1 MSQENKIVKER
12 VPAKSVLAG
21 RAFKHAFDNELGGG
35 DRAWLRRADDP
46 QTVGAFW
53 ACFKAA
59 QREYPG
65 AYAPLYT
72 AVVPL
77 LDLLEQT
84 DDDDLNV
91 GRFLAKHHHKVALRR
106 VEALFGADDFDELLD
121 NLESLFILLKG
132 SAIDYG
138 CLLADL
144 SAFDYSHESR
154 AQLRQRWAASYFQN
168 T

>member
-1 MSQENKIVKER
+1 MSQDNKIVKER

-21 RAFKHAFDNELGGG
+21 RAFKRAFDNELGSG

-59 QREYPG
+59 QRQYSG
-65 AYAPLYT
+65 AYAPLYVT
-72 AVVPL
+72 VVPL

-84 DDDDLNV
+84 DDEELNV

-106 VEALFGADDFDELLD
+106 VEALFGADDFDELLE
-121 NLESLFILLKG
+121 NLESLFILLKD

-138 CLLADL
+138 RLLSDL
-144 SAFDYSHESR
+144 SAFNYSLESR
-154 AQLRQRWAASYFQN
+154 AKLRQRWAADYFQN
-168 T
+168 I

>member
-1 MSQENKIVKER
+1 MNQDNKIVKER

-21 RAFKHAFDNELGGG
+21 RAFKRAFDNELGSG

-59 QREYPG
+59 QKEYER
-65 AYAPLYT
+65 AYPRLY
-72 AVVPL
+72 AKIVPL

-84 DDDDLNV
+84 DDEDLNV

-106 VEALFGADDFDELLD
+106 VEALFGDAELDELLD
-121 NLESLFILLKG
+121 YLEYLFILLKN

-138 CLLADL
+138 RLLADL

>member
-21 RAFKHAFDNELGGG
+21 RAFKHAFDELGSG
-35 DRAWLRRADDP
+35 DRARLRRADDP

-53 ACFKAA
+53 SCFKPAQKEYSSAYPRLYAA
-59 QREYPG
+59 I
-65 AYAPLYT
+65 
-72 AVVPL
+72 VPL

-84 DDDDLNV
+84 DDEDLNV
-91 GRFLAKHHHKVALRR
+91 GRFLAKHHNKAALRR
-106 VEALFGADDFDELLD
+106 VEALFGTDDFDELLD